1 MSKSDDA
8 TVIAALFKAGGTAFG
23 TKVQLPSGATL
34 DLPGM
39 TLRDYFAA
47 QALAGMLANGFIPN
61 KFNPES
67 DPDHP
72 FAQGRRFDY
81 SASAYEIAD
90 TMLAERQK

>member
-1 MSKSDDA
+1 MNKDTGGAAFPFSHFQTPDGMVA
-8 TVIAALFKAGGTAFG
+8 TTTEL
-23 TKVQLPSGATL
+23 
-34 DLPGM
+34 GM

-81 SASAYEIAD
+81 AASAFEIAD
-90 TMLAERQK
+90 AMLAERQK